1 MNNEELVL
9 LYQQGDKQAL
19 ASLIEKNAGIVRKI
33 ANKFYGINKTI
44 EFDDMIQVGFIG
56 LINAANKYN
65 FDMENKASFITFAF
79 TIIKQEILSCVNGR
93 SSKDVE
99 NNKFYNSCLRLDAP
113 IKEDTEINLKDTLKD
128 VEQSFENIEEKLYLK
143 QLREDLESVM
153 LENTTL
159 REREVLKLHY
169 GWECKKCS
177 FIYIGSI
184 FEVSDSRV
192 QQIEHMALR
201 KIRQTKWAKLEY
213 KKHYRSIKH
222 NYNTVENKIDFADKY
237 FKGVI

>member
-1 MNNEELVL
+1 MRNEELVL

-19 ASLIEKNAGIVRKI
+19 NSLIENNRRIVFKI
-33 ANKFYGINKTI
+33 ANKFYVNNTNSIDI
-44 EFDDMIQVGFIG
+44 EDLEQEGYIG
-56 LINAANKYN
+56 LIIAAEKYN
-65 FDMENKASFITFAF
+65 SDMDHHALFITYAIYWVYQKINTF
-79 TIIKQEILSCVNGR
+79 IKQRNTNNEISLNTPLKENEEIERQDLLESIDNGY
-93 SSKDVE
+93 E
-99 NNKFYNSCLRLDAP
+99 NTD
-113 IKEDTEINLKDTLKD
+113 
-128 VEQSFENIEEKLYLK
+128 EKLYLK
-143 QLREDLESVM
+143 QLREDLESIM
-153 LENTTL
+153 LENITL

-177 FIYIGSI
+177 FTYIGSL
-184 FEVSDSRV
+184 FGVSDSRV

-213 KKHYRSIKH
+213 KKHYKSIKH